1 MQVEVTLTRMKKIK
15 KIYQMV
21 SGKKVFE
28 LLAYGEWNMHCV
40 HISN

>member
-21 SGKKVFE
+21 SGKKV
-28 LLAYGEWNMHCV
+28 LLACGEWNMHCV